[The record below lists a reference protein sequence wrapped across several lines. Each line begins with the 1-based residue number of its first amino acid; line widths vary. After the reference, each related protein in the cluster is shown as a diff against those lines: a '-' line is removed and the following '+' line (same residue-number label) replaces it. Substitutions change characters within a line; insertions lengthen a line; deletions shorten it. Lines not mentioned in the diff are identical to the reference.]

1 MKGDRYNNEKLKWGL
16 IPYKALEPMVDV
28 LMYGAKKY
36 SPWNWTKGL
45 SWVET
50 SESLLRHIYD
60 FLDGKDKDDESKL
73 LQVGHILCNALFL
86 SYMFL
91 FRKDLDDRNKDGKI

>member
-1 MKGDRYNNEKLKWGL
+1 MKGDRYNDEKLKWGL